1 MWDDYGFPRS
11 GRMPLVVYENGQ
23 IVFIQNQISFDASIG
38 AVVGTISVINATP
51 RYVFFVSSNPYFA
64 ISGNHLVV
72 KGRLSGGVFFV
83 NILAVRGFQRIS
95 HAVRIVVDGN
105 YTPPSPPPSDGL
117 VNTNGD
123 ILTNQDGN
131 VLVDLS

>member
-23 IVFIQNQISFDASIG
+23 IVFVQNQISFDASVG
-38 AVVGTISVINATP
+38 AVAGTISVINATP
-51 RYVFFVSSNPYFA
+51 RYVFSVSSNPYFA
-64 ISGNHLVV
+64 ISGNQFVV
-72 KGRLSGGVFFV
+72 KGPLSGGVFFV
-83 NILAVRGFQRIS
+83 NILAVKGFQRIS

-105 YTPPSPPPSDGL
+105 SPSPPPSDGL
-117 VNTNGD
+117 VNVNGD